1 MSDSGIRGLCS
12 KAPYAWPDSGA
23 NIEIDRLSMN

>member
-12 KAPYAWPDSGA
+12 KAPMHGPTSAAD
-23 NIEIDRLSMN
+23 IEIDRLSMN